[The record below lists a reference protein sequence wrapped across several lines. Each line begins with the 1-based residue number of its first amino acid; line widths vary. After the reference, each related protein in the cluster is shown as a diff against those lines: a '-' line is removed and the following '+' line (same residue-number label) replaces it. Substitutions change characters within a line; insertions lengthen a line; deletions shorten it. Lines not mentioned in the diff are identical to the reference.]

1 VAKTITL
8 HLSPQIIV
16 DFQSCFDN
24 PQSERKHLYDTA
36 TQRINQETGE
46 VFIKKTLEVTTI
58 ENGKKTN
65 TSTTLDEI
73 EFEKTEIPTN
83 PQWITKEISGKL
95 EEYEYLIGDSFWI
108 KITNWSKLN
117 YILNHK
123 YNTSMIKDAQ
133 SIVDKLKTDGKM
145 PDSQIKRQ
153 QEQIDTANQIIEKK
167 MTTDCIEAYV
177 HILFSG
183 VIIEK
188 IKSSQ
193 QQLQDKEFAE
203 LNKVK
208 EEIPI
213 PNTK

>member
-24 PQSERKHLYDTA
+24 PQNERKHLYDTA

-46 VFIKKTLEVTTI
+46 VFIKKTLNVTTM
-58 ENGKKTN
+58 ENGKKIEN
-65 TSTTLDEI
+65 STTLDEI

-83 PQWITKEISGKL
+83 TQWVTKDLSGKL
-95 EEYEYLIGDSFWI
+95 EPYEYLIGDSFWI

-117 YILNHK
+117 YILNNK

-145 PDSQIKRQ
+145 PESQLKRQ
-153 QEQIDTANQIIEKK
+153 QEQIDTAKQIIEKK

-183 VIIEK
+183 IIIEK
-188 IKSSQ
+188 IKASQ

-208 EEIPI
+208 DPEKL
-213 PNTK
+213 NKK